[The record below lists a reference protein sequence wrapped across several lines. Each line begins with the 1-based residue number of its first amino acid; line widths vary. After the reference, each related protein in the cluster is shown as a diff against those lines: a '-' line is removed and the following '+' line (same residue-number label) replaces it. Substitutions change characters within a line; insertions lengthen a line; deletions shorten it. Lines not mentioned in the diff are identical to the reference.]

1 MISLLNTATAQG
13 KMVLTMLAAVA
24 EMERTLMLER
34 QAVGVAKAKA
44 EGKYKGRPALSESVT
59 ARVLELKATT
69 GLRKALKLKSVS
81 TCSNPFYCC

>member
-1 MISLLNTATAQG
+1 
-13 KMVLTMLAAVA
+13 MVLTMLAAVA

-69 GLRKALKLKSVS
+69 TLKAEEIAKLTELGVS
-81 TCSNPFYCC
+81 TVYKILAKAK